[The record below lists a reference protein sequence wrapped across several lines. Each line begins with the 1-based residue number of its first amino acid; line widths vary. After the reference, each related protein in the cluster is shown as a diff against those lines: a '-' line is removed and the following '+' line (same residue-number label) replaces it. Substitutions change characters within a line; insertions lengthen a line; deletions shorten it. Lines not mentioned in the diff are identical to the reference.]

1 MRGPPERAA
10 RLLFAT
16 PFAFARGTPHH
27 PPMTRLPPLPD
38 LQWTEEGAPRSRTV
52 DDVYF
57 SRAGGLEETRAVF
70 HAGCGLPEAWASRRR
85 FTIAELGFGAG
96 LNALATWAAWAPA
109 RPPGGVLHYVS
120 IEAAP
125 FAREDAARALAPFA
139 EIAPFAARLLAR
151 WPVRAWGPQRLWFP
165 EDGFALTLI
174 HADVADALVGFE
186 GVVDAWF
193 LDGFA
198 PSRNPAMWTQALM
211 ARIAQLSAP
220 GARLATYSVAGG
232 VRRAL
237 TAAGFAVEKKPGFAG
252 KRERLEAVFSGPG
265 AHAAAAPASV
275 AIVGA
280 GIAGACLAQA
290 LQRRGVPVT
299 VLEAGPA
306 PGSAASG
313 NPAALVSPR
322 LDRGPTGVA
331 RLHLAG
337 YLACLDLW
345 RTLGAFER
353 TGLRR
358 TARDAGER
366 AALTDLLADSP
377 LPPGHMAADGC
388 DALFPEA
395 GLVQPARALAALLDG
410 VAVRCGADVSAIS
423 REDGPWRLRDAAG
436 DLIVEAEAVILASG
450 VHLAAFAQSGWAPIQ
465 PSRGQLEWGPG
476 ASPDTALEAGAYAAP
491 FAGGVVF
498 GATFDAMESAGP
510 VAEDDAS
517 RARNLAA
524 LAALA
529 PGVAAALDPA
539 RLQSRAAVRATT
551 PDRAPLAGPAPDAA
565 AFDTDAAAVH
575 AGLWLLGGFGS
586 RGFTLAPLLAEDL
599 AARIC
604 GEPGVLDAEMRAAV
618 DPARFLARAQRR
630 RRPLTS

>member
-1 MRGPPERAA
+1 
-10 RLLFAT
+10 
-16 PFAFARGTPHH
+16 
-27 PPMTRLPPLPD
+27 MTRLPPLPD
-38 LQWTEEGAPRSRTV
+38 LHWTEEGAPRSRTV

-70 HAGCGLPEAWASRRR
+70 HAGCGLPEAWAGKRR

-96 LNALATWAAWAPA
+96 LNALATWAAWARA
-109 RPPGGVLHYVS
+109 RPPDGVLHYVS

-139 EIAPFAARLLAR
+139 GIAPFAARLLAR

-165 EDGFALTLI
+165 EDGFALTVI
-174 HADVADALVGFE
+174 HADVADALAGFE

-211 ARIAQLSAP
+211 SRIAQLSAP

-237 TAAGFAVEKKPGFAG
+237 TAAGFVVEKKPGFTG
-252 KRERLEAVFSGPG
+252 KRERLEATFSGAG
-265 AHAAAAPASV
+265 VHAAAAPGTV

-280 GIAGACLAQA
+280 GIAGACLAHA
-290 LQRRGVPVT
+290 LQRRGVAVT

-322 LDRGPTGVA
+322 LDRGATGVA

-345 RTLGAFER
+345 RALGAFEC
-353 TGLRR
+353 TSLRR
-358 TARDAGER
+358 SARDDAER
-366 AALTDLLADSP
+366 AALTDLLADPP

-395 GLVQPARALAALLDG
+395 GVVRPGRAIGALLEG
-410 VAVRCGADVSAIS
+410 VAVRCNAPVAAMS
-423 REDGPWRLRDAAG
+423 RHDQVWRLHDATGHEIAA
-436 DLIVEAEAVILASG
+436 AEVVILASG
-450 VHLAAFAQSGWAPIQ
+450 AHLAAFAQSGWAPIQ

-476 ASPDTALEAGAYAAP
+476 AAPDTALEAGAYAAP
-491 FAGGVVF
+491 FEGGVVF
-498 GATFDAMESAGP
+498 GATFDRMESAAP
-510 VAEDDAS
+510 VAADGAS
-517 RARNLAA
+517 RMRNLAA

-529 PGVAAALDPA
+529 PGLAAAVDHD
-539 RLQSRAAVRATT
+539 RLESRAAVRAST

-565 AFDTDAAAVH
+565 LFDTDAGAVH

-630 RRPLTS
+630 RRPLGA